1 MRLRICLA
9 LALLLCGQLAS
20 AQTASDA
27 AVKYFDS
34 LKRKDY
40 QAVAAMYLPAAL
52 ADFRKTMSFVT
63 EFPEDEQDGFY
74 ATFFGTDATKDSV
87 AKLSDAQFFAGFLTA
102 AMSGLEAA
110 TQGGP
115 LPSGDVKVL
124 GEVAEGSN
132 VAHVVTRSKGKVGEA
147 EIESL
152 QVLSFTKSN
161 GAWRAMLSGEL
172 KAIPQQ
178 LRAALGR

>member
-1 MRLRICLA
+1 MSLRICLA
-9 LALLLCGQLAS
+9 LALLLCGQLAYS
-20 AQTASDA
+20 QTASDA
-27 AVKYFDS
+27 AVKYIDA

-40 QAVAAMYLPAAL
+40 EAVAAMYLPAAL

-63 EFPEDEQDGFY
+63 QFPEDEQDGFY
-74 ATFFGTDATKDSV
+74 ASFFGPDADKESV
-87 AKLSDAQFFAGFLTA
+87 AKLSDAQFFARFLA
-102 AMSGLEAA
+102 ARGLEAGA
-110 TQGGP
+110 QDGVAP
-115 LPSGDVKVL
+115 GDAKVL
-124 GEVAEGSN
+124 GEVAEGAN

-147 EIESL
+147 DIEQL